1 MDETRKKTFLGF
13 DFSTQRLKAVVIG
26 EDYEVLHE
34 AEVEFDV
41 DLPEFRTAG
50 GVLRGERGEVTAP
63 PLLWVKALDMVMDRL
78 IVAGVDF
85 SLIDAL
91 SGAAQQHGS
100 VWWAKDAESRL
111 ATLSPDQFVHTQ
123 LATAF
128 VSNSP
133 VWMDSSTTEDCKALE
148 EAVGGPEELAKITG
162 SRAYERFTGAQIR
175 KMFRTRPRV
184 YQAAS
189 RISLVSSFAC
199 SLFLGRIAPIDLSD
213 GSGMNLLDIHTMKWD
228 EKALKACGDDTLA
241 SKLGEPVATAS
252 DLGVVS
258 PYFVARYGLR
268 ADCRVVAFT
277 GDNCSAL
284 AGLRLRSGWVGLSLG
299 TSDTLLL
306 GLQAPAA
313 PPAGHVLVG
322 PTTHAPYMALL
333 CFSNGSLTR
342 QNHRDR
348 LAGPSWDAFNDLLRA
363 TVRGNMG
370 YIGIYYDT
378 AEIVPRAVAG
388 RWLYDA
394 SGRAVEKLAPQF
406 EARALLE
413 GQALARRA
421 HAEDMGFKLDAGSRL
436 VATGGA
442 SVNKELLQIFAD
454 VFNTPVYVQDQHANA
469 ALLGAAI
476 RAAEVW
482 SAKTG
487 TKLSGADPT
496 VSPVATPYA
505 DHDKIYTPMLPR
517 YRDILTHI
525 PKLDDNAKA
534 AR

>member
-1 MDETRKKTFLGF
+1 MTDETRKKTFLGF
-13 DFSTQRLKAVVIG
+13 DFSTQRLKAIVIS
-26 EDYEVLHE
+26 EDFTVLHE
-34 AEVEFDV
+34 ADVEFDV

-50 GVLRGERGEVTAP
+50 GVVRGEQRGEVMAP

-78 IVAGVDF
+78 VVAGVDF
-85 SLIDAL
+85 SMIDAL
-91 SGAAQQHGS
+91 SGAGQQHGS
-100 VWWAKDAESRL
+100 VWWSKDAEARL
-111 ATLSPDQFVHTQ
+111 SKLSGDEFIHTQ

-128 VSNSP
+128 VCDSP
-133 VWMDSSTTEDCKALE
+133 VWMDSSTTADCKALE

-162 SRAYERFTGAQIR
+162 SRAYERFTGSQIR
-175 KMFRTRPRV
+175 KIFRTKPRV
-184 YQAAS
+184 YAATS

-199 SLFLGRIAPIDLSD
+199 SLLLGRVAPIDLAD
-213 GSGMNLLDIHTMKWD
+213 GSGMNLLDIRTMKWD
-228 EKALKACGDDTLA
+228 ETALKACGDESLA
-241 SKLGEPVATAS
+241 TKLGEPVPSATV
-252 DLGVVS
+252 LGSIS
-258 PYFVARYGLR
+258 PYFVQRY
-268 ADCRVVAFT
+268 AFKPDCKVVAFT

-322 PTTHAPYMALL
+322 PTPASPYMALL
-333 CFSNGSLTR
+333 CFANGSLTR

-348 LAGPSWDAFNDLLRA
+348 LVGHNWDAFNDLLRA

-370 YIGIYYDT
+370 YMGIYFDT
-378 AEIVPRAVAG
+378 AEIVPRAPAH
-388 RWLYDA
+388 RALWDA
-394 SGRAVEKLAPQF
+394 SGRAVDKAAPQF

-421 HAEDMGFKLDAGSRL
+421 HAEDMGFKLDKSSR
-436 VATGGA
+436 VIATGGA

-454 VFNTPVYVQDQHANA
+454 VFDTPVYVLEQHANA

-482 SAKTG
+482 SADNG
-487 TKLSGADPT
+487 TKLPGSELT
-496 VSPVATPYA
+496 VSPVATPYP
-505 DHDKIYTPMLPR
+505 DHDKIYTPMLAR
-517 YRDILTHI
+517 YRELIDTV
-525 PKLDDNAKA
+525 PKLG
-534 AR
+534 